1 MNVESFVLDNWKEK
15 YTGAV
20 IAENHQWLLVAHI
33 PVDFV
38 IDGYRLYAK
47 KFLISRTNSTEE
59 RLIERV
65 LKLRKINIE
74 VPVRFLFD
82 EAPAILKWSQDT
94 YGLFE
99 FQDNSES
106 ELFYGRI
113 YSVIENELVID
124 FVDSKGIVD
133 DEYDSVFKIDEIRTI
148 SFQSDYFQ
156 SVCALWRDEHK
167 ATSTL

>member
-1 MNVESFVLDNWKEK
+1 MNIESFVLDNWDEN

-33 PVDFV
+33 PVDYV

-65 LKLRKINIE
+65 LELRGINIE
-74 VPVRFLFD
+74 APVGFHFD
-82 EAPAILKWSQDT
+82 EAPGILKWSQDT

-99 FQDNSES
+99 FQDSSES

-113 YSVIENELVID
+113 YSVIENELIID

-133 DEYDSVFKIDEIRTI
+133 REYDCVFKIDEIRTI
-148 SFQSDYFQ
+148 SFQSDYFK
-156 SVCALWRDEHK
+156 SICALWLDENG

>member
-1 MNVESFVLDNWKEK
+1 MNVESFGIDGWKEI

-33 PVDFV
+33 PVDYV

-47 KFLISRTNSTEE
+47 KFLMSRKISEQE
-59 RLIERV
+59 KLVGRV
-65 LKLRKINIE
+65 LNLRRINIE
-74 VPVRFLFD
+74 APVGFQFD
-82 EAPAILKWSQDT
+82 YAAGILKWSQDT

-99 FQDNSES
+99 FQDCSES

-113 YSVIENELVID
+113 YSVVENDLRID

-133 DEYDSVFKIDEIRTI
+133 GDYDCVFKIDEIRTI
-148 SFQSDYFQ
+148 SFQSDYFE
-156 SVCALWRDEHK
+156 SICALWQDEAK
-167 ATSTL
+167 ATPTP